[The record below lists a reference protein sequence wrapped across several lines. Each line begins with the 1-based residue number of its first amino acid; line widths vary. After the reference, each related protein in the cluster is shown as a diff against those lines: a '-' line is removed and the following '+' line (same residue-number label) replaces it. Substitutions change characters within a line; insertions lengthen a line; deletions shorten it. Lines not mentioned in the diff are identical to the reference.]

1 MTNRKASNVSENFT
15 CNNKY
20 YTSQKLYK
28 LSSKENCTET
38 KFANVTCKI
47 NKPTVKH
54 QNSF

>member
-28 LSSKENCTET
+28 LCSKENCTET